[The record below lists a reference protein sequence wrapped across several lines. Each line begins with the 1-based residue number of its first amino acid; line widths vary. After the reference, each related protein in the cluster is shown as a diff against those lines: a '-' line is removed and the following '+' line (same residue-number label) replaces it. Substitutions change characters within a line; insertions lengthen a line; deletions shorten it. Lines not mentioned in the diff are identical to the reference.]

1 MLHNKL
7 HLLAR
12 VYSTLEFL
20 IIGANFCT
28 HTRKNEIITCIL
40 LLVQQKRKH
49 VEMAFLTSRSVT
61 KHIPYPYGVES
72 TARDAVMVGIP
83 TSESHKLHKSTI
95 TSLARCQANAGEFAT
110 KVCFSL
116 FDGSEVMAS
125 GTKRKLCSVLCLG
138 NLRTCLVYRYRYTY
152 IDRS

>member
-1 MLHNKL
+1 MLNKQYVLHNKL

-49 VEMAFLTSRSVT
+49 SEMAILTSRSVT
-61 KHIPYPYGVES
+61 KHIPYL
-72 TARDAVMVGIP
+72 MV
-83 TSESHKLHKSTI
+83 S
-95 TSLARCQANAGEFAT
+95 
-110 KVCFSL
+110 
-116 FDGSEVMAS
+116 
-125 GTKRKLCSVLCLG
+125 
-138 NLRTCLVYRYRYTY
+138 NL
-152 IDRS
+152 